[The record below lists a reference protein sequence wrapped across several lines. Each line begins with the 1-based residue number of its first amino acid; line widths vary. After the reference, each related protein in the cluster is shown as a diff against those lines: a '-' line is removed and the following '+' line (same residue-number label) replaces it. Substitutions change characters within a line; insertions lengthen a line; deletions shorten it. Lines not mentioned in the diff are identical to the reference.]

1 MYCGKCGAGRA
12 EGDVFC
18 PMCGAAYPV
27 PDETPAAPEEATPAE
42 APDDPPHEGG
52 MTLLAVLLTFFMP
65 LIALIVALVM
75 RAGELRPK
83 RRGFLKSWAIWSGAW
98 LASGWVIALVL
109 ILSLGGGGGGGGCQ
123 GGEDPFGIP
132 TFEQSG
138 NGPWMATVPCVDGG
152 TTTRPAKLG
161 EVP

>member
-1 MYCGKCGAGRA
+1 MYCGKCGAARS
-12 EGDVFC
+12 EGDDYC
-18 PMCGAAYPV
+18 PMCGAAYLV
-27 PDETPAAPEEATPAE
+27 SEETPQESDQATSPAPQ
-42 APDDPPHEGG
+42 DDPPYEGG
-52 MTLLAVLLTFFMP
+52 MTLLALLLTFFMP

-75 RAGELRPK
+75 RSGELRPK

-98 LASGWVIALVL
+98 LASGWVVALVL
-109 ILSLGGGGGGGGCQ
+109 ILSLGGGGGGGCK

-132 TFEQSG
+132 TFSQSG

-152 TTTRPAKLG
+152 TTTRPAKPG